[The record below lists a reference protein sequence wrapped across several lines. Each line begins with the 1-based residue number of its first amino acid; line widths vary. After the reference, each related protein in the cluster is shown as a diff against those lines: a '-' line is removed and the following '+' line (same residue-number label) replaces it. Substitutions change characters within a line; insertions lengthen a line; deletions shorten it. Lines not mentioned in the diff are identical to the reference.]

1 MLRQY
6 LWKLLL
12 SLAIVTWAVAELIP
26 LKDRPFEQYI
36 KAEASNR
43 PAEFAA
49 LMKEASDRVA
59 SGQAQTV
66 FVALK
71 QIGKERKLDLSQFF
85 PQVRLEASLKN
96 VDRRNNIL
104 LDELLKRS
112 KGRLQLG
119 LDLAGGVAFTLEVN
133 EKAAAA
139 NSQRDSEQKLN
150 KAIEIIST
158 RINSLGVAEP
168 IVRPVGNNRIDVE
181 LPNISTKNNPIFL
194 NTTSGC

>member
-1 MLRQY
+1 MLRQN
-6 LWKLLL
+6 LLKLLL
-12 SLAIVTWAVAELIP
+12 SVAILIWAVAELVPI
-26 LKDRPFEQYI
+26 KNRPFDQYI
-36 KAEASNR
+36 RSQATAKQADFINV
-43 PAEFAA
+43 
-49 LMKEASDRVA
+49 MKDASDRVA
-59 SGQAQTV
+59 SKQAQTV

-85 PQVRLEASLKN
+85 PQIRLEASLKN

-139 NSQRDSEQKLN
+139 TSQRDSEQKLS

-181 LPNISTKNNPIFL
+181 LPNVSTKDNPEIV
-194 NTTSGC
+194 